1 MTKPVAIHT
10 TLYWASLNTKN
21 DLSGK
26 YQVDLG
32 NLSDAAVMAL
42 EGIGIDVK
50 NKPDLGNYI
59 SCKSTTPI
67 KAVDEQ
73 GIALN
78 PETLVGNGS
87 KAKAAVSF
95 YDWKYMNKS
104 GRSPSLVKLMVTDLV
119 EYGNSANI
127 DDLDFL

>member
-42 EGIGIDVK
+42 EGIGIDIK
-50 NKPDLGNYI
+50 NKPELGNYI

-73 GIALN
+73 GIPLD
-78 PETLVGNGS
+78 PEVLVGNGS
-87 KAKAAVSF
+87 KAKAAISF
-95 YDWKYMNKS
+95 YDWKYLNKS
-104 GRSPSLVKLMVTDLV
+104 GRSPSLMKLMITDLV
-119 EYGNSANI
+119 VYGDSANI
-127 DDLDFL
+127 DDLDFV

>member
-1 MTKPVAIHT
+1 
-10 TLYWASLNTKN
+10 
-21 DLSGK
+21 
-26 YQVDLG
+26 
-32 NLSDAAVMAL
+32 MAL

-73 GIALN
+73 GIALD

-104 GRSPSLVKLMVTDLV
+104 GRSPSLMKLMITDLIV
-119 EYGNSANI
+119 YGDSANI

>member
-10 TLYWASLNTKN
+10 SLYWASLNTKN

-42 EGIGIDVK
+42 EGIGIDIK
-50 NKPDLGNYI
+50 NKPELGNYI

-73 GIALN
+73 GIPLD
-78 PETLVGNGS
+78 PEVLVGNGP
-87 KAKAAVSF
+87 KAKAAISF
-95 YDWKYMNKS
+95 YDWKYLNKS
-104 GRSPSLVKLMVTDLV
+104 GRSPSLMKLMITDLV
-119 EYGNSANI
+119 VYGDSANI

>member
-10 TLYWASLNTKN
+10 TLYWASLNNKN

-87 KAKAAVSF
+87 KAAVSF
-95 YDWKYMNKS
+95 YDWTHMNKS